1 MIIVF
6 SVVKHL
12 GLMKTKLLNMR
23 KKLMGFARLARPA
36 NLPTAAAD
44 ILAGAAIS
52 HYFWV
57 TDSIKYLGDNPL
69 KLLLLVF
76 SSVCLYAGGVV
87 FNDVFDA
94 KLDAAERPER
104 AIPSGLISLQQ
115 AITWGGIL
123 MFTGLILA
131 FTVGVF
137 SGIIALILVAAI
149 FSYDAYSKQNSFFG
163 PLNMGICRGL
173 NLILGMSIIG
183 VITVW
188 WIAIIPVL
196 YIFAITLISRGEVH
210 GNNKNHIVRAA
221 VMYAIVIALITYVV
235 AIQTNN
241 LILTIPFLLLFVFLI
256 FKPLL
261 KAYRIN
267 SPEYIKKSVIAGVLS
282 LVVMD
287 ACWAVGFSNWY
298 IGLGVLLLLPLSLL
312 LSKLFAVT

>member
-1 MIIVF
+1 M
-6 SVVKHL
+6 VKHL

-52 HYFWV
+52 RYFWV

-115 AITWGGIL
+115 AIIWGGIL

-221 VMYAIVIALITYVV
+221 VMYAIVIALITYFV

>member
-1 MIIVF
+1 
-6 SVVKHL
+6 
-12 GLMKTKLLNMR
+12 
-23 KKLMGFARLARPA
+23 MGFARLARPA

-52 HYFWV
+52 RYFWV

-115 AITWGGIL
+115 AIIWGGIL